1 MKYKMKKL
9 VIVLMFLFPIII
21 ISQGNNNS
29 RKFIEANAGLAST
42 YGYDW
47 SEPFPGLSVLFGK
60 TYANNGLVS
69 EWQAGIAAPSVLTLK
84 LFLGGGNLDRNVGIA
99 VRPWPLFVGPQMKV
113 DKFTCSFEVGT
124 DTELSFDSGLIIT
137 FGYRWEF

>member
-1 MKYKMKKL
+1 MKKL
-9 VIVLMFLFPIII
+9 VIVLMFLFPIVI

-29 RKFIEANAGLAST
+29 RKFIEANLGLAST

-47 SEPFPGLSVLFGK
+47 SEPFPGMSVLFGK
-60 TYANNGLVS
+60 TYANNGLVG
-69 EWQAGIAAPSVLTLK
+69 EWQAGIAAPSIVTLK
-84 LFLGGGNLDRNVGIA
+84 LFLGGGDLNRNIGIA

-113 DKFTCSFEVGT
+113 DKFTLSFEVGT